1 LFLFIVILLLELD
14 VIMSTKPVIFAV
26 VALLFLAVV
35 LVYNNSSVVVFAVPR
50 EGPALDEQ
58 DCTYTGTDVVKSTC
72 CWTEKERGPYPKIG
86 TTEVKYCQTCYI
98 DNDSGTT
105 YCKPKEKQAATPS
118 SPSGPLAPFTP
129 LQEDGVLQP
138 PTGQGAAP
146 PLIQGQGA
154 LPQQG
159 ITQQEQPAN
168 VEQAQPET
176 EGTPTMKNKEKL
188 LKDTGDNVLEQQQSP
203 QTGEELPA
211 KKRGTNNDN
220 SPTPPACPDKGPIP
234 PNCTLKPKF

>member
-1 LFLFIVILLLELD
+1 
-14 VIMSTKPVIFAV
+14 MSTKPVIFAV
-26 VALLFLAVV
+26 VALLLLFLAVV
-35 LVYNNSSVVVFAVPR
+35 LIYNNSSVVVFAVPR
-50 EGPALDEQ
+50 EGPGLDEQ
-58 DCTYTGTDVVKSTC
+58 DCTHTGTDVVKRTC

-98 DNDSGTT
+98 DNDSGTE
-105 YCKPKEKQAATPS
+105 YCNPKEKQAATSS
-118 SPSGPLAPFTP
+118 SPSGPLAPFAP
-129 LQEDGVLQP
+129 LQEGSVLQT
-138 PTGQGAAP
+138 PTGQGVAP

-154 LPQQG
+154 LPEQG

-176 EGTPTMKNKEKL
+176 EGTPTLKNKEKL
-188 LKDTGDNVLEQQQSP
+188 SKDTGDNVLEEQQQQSP

-211 KKRGTNNDN
+211 KKRGSNNDN